1 MKRTSTLVVTAA
13 LLAPSAPLGLVT
25 VGAGTAHASGRTYF
39 VSPSGS
45 DGNPG
50 TSAAAPFRT
59 IQKAADSAGP
69 GDTVSIMNGT
79 YSEQAKGS
87 NVLTV
92 RRSGRPGA
100 PITFMAHPGHRP
112 VIHPVNAWN
121 GISIHGASHIAV
133 KNLEVKGNSEALTL
147 AGAERDA
154 KKNDPTYNTNCIWA
168 EPNKATGAKP
178 HHIDIV
184 GNTVHHCP
192 GLGIGSRGAD
202 HMTIDRNHVY
212 ATSWYT
218 VYATSGISIL
228 AAHDVGRGDPRT
240 YKIRVTNNTVHDN
253 ETKVKWERCQCYSDG
268 NGIIIDTLKDKSKAG
283 ESGPDYQ
290 GRVLVANNLSYDNG
304 GSGIHSFK
312 SQHVDIIHN
321 TAYKNGRS
329 TRMESYANIFAHDS
343 TDVRLL
349 NNIAY
354 GRPGQATNS
363 KSRNVDVTYDYNI
376 YFGGKAPEV
385 KGPHDIVADPKLTDP
400 GTGAE
405 ADFRLS
411 KGSPAIGSGTP
422 FAAVTTDLT
431 GARRSGG
438 VASDRGAYGF
448 TTGGNDATQGAS
460 GAPTDESASPG
471 PLSTTPAEPSG
482 GSGAAASP
490 VAEGPAGTG
499 DDSGPSTQNGGSG
512 PLAETGGSNPVLP
525 LGIAAAVLG
534 LGGGLLFVA
543 RRKRARH

>member
-1 MKRTSTLVVTAA
+1 MKRTSTLAVTAA
-13 LLAPSAPLGLVT
+13 LLASSAPLSLVT
-25 VGAGTAHASGRTYF
+25 MGAGTAHAAGRTYF
-39 VSPSGS
+39 VSPSGNDS
-45 DGNPG
+45 NPG
-50 TSAAAPFRT
+50 TSAGSPFRT

-79 YSEQAKGS
+79 YSERSKGS

-92 RRSGRPGA
+92 KRSGRPGA
-100 PITFMAHPGHRP
+100 PITFTAHPGHKP
-112 VIHPVNAWN
+112 VIHPVKAWN
-121 GISIHGASHIAV
+121 GISVHGASYIAI
-133 KNLEVKGNSEALTL
+133 KNLEVKGNNNALTL

-154 KKNDPTYNTNCIWA
+154 KKGDPTYNTNCIWA
-168 EPNKATGAKP
+168 EPNKTTGAKP

-202 HMTIDRNHVY
+202 YMTVDRNHVY
-212 ATSWYT
+212 ANSWYT

-228 AAHDVGRGDPRT
+228 AAHDVDRGNPRR
-240 YKIRVTNNTVHDN
+240 YKIRITNNTVHDN
-253 ETKVKWERCQCYSDG
+253 ETRVKWERCKCYSDG
-268 NGIIIDTLKDKSKAG
+268 NGIIIDTLKNKSKAG
-283 ESGPDYQ
+283 ENGPDYQ
-290 GRVLVANNLSYDNG
+290 GRVLVANNVSYDNG
-304 GSGIHSFK
+304 GSGIHSYK
-312 SQHVDIIHN
+312 SQHVDIINN

-354 GRPGQATNS
+354 GRPGQGTNS

-385 KGPHDIVADPKLTDP
+385 KGPHDIVADPKLTKP
-400 GTGAE
+400 GTGAD

-422 FAAVTTDLT
+422 FAAVTTDFT
-431 GARRSGG
+431 GARRTGG
-438 VASDRGAYGF
+438 APDRGAYSIRAN
-448 TTGGNDATQGAS
+448 GNDATQGAS
-460 GAPTDESASPG
+460 EPATSESASP
-471 PLSTTPAEPSG
+471 SRQS
-482 GSGAAASP
+482 AAASGEPP
-490 VAEGPAGTG
+490 VGTDASTSPTAEAPLATNGEAGLK
-499 DDSGPSTQNGGSG
+499 PNGESE

-525 LGIAAAVLG
+525 LGIAAAVLA
-534 LGGGLLFVA
+534 LGGSILFAA
-543 RRKRARH
+543 RRKRS

>member
-1 MKRTSTLVVTAA
+1 MTAA
-13 LLAPSAPLGLVT
+13 LLASSAPLGLVT
-25 VGAGTAHASGRTYF
+25 LGAGTAHAAGRTYF
-39 VSPSGS
+39 VSPSGDDS
-45 DGNPG
+45 NPG
-50 TSAAAPFRT
+50 TSAGAPFRT

-79 YSEQAKGS
+79 YSERSKGS

-100 PITFMAHPGHRP
+100 PITFTAHPGHNP

-121 GISIHGASHIAV
+121 GISVYGTSYITI
-133 KNLEVKGNSEALTL
+133 KNLEVKGNSDALTL

-202 HMTIDRNHVY
+202 YMTIDRNHVY

-228 AAHDVGRGDPRT
+228 AAHDIDRGNPRT
-240 YKIRVTNNTVHDN
+240 YKIRVTSNTVHDN
-253 ETKVKWERCQCYSDG
+253 ETKVKWERCKCYSDG

-283 ESGPDYQ
+283 ENGPDYQ
-290 GRVLVANNLSYDNG
+290 GRVLVANNLSYNNG

-312 SQHVDIIHN
+312 SQHVDIVNN

-329 TRMESYANIFAHDS
+329 PRMESYANIFAHDS

-363 KSRNVDVTYDYNI
+363 KSRNVDVTYDYNV

-385 KGPHDIVADPKLTDP
+385 KGPNDIVSDPKLTHP
-400 GTGAE
+400 GTGAD

-431 GARRSGG
+431 QTRRSGG
-438 VASDRGAYGF
+438 APDRGAFSF
-448 TTGGNDATQGAS
+448 TAEGNDATQGAS
-460 GAPTDESASPG
+460 KPSANESASP
-471 PLSTTPAEPSG
+471 SQSSATPAEPSG
-482 GSGAAASP
+482 ESDAGTSPAAEATLGTDSGSGP
-490 VAEGPAGTG
+490 KP
-499 DDSGPSTQNGGSG
+499 NGESE

-525 LGIAAAVLG
+525 VGIAAAVLG
-534 LGGGLLFVA
+534 IGGSLLFLA
-543 RRKRARH
+543 RRKRSRH